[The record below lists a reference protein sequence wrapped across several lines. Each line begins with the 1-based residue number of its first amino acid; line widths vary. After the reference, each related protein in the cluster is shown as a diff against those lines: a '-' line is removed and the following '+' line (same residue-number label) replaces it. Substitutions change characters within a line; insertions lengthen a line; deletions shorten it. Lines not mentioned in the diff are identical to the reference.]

1 VRTGPARTR
10 ISEGAAMKG
19 VVFVGPTLAG
29 RAFDTGPDIALLP
42 PARQGDL
49 WRAAR
54 GKVRAIG
61 LIDGAFETV
70 PSVWHKEIL
79 FALSRGIRVYGAA
92 SMGALRAAE
101 LHPFGMTGIGK
112 IFRDYRSGQIESDDA
127 VAVLHA
133 PGEEGFRQL
142 GEALVDIRAT
152 LEAAARARVVSA
164 KTARS
169 LEQLAQE
176 TFFKDRTWHRLAA
189 LGAADGLSKRE
200 LARLTDWL
208 PENRVEQKCRDA
220 LALIAAM
227 RRHLLR
233 RAPPFHPRFTFQ
245 HTAFWQTLI
254 ESERAGSVR

>member
-1 VRTGPARTR
+1 VRAGPARTR

-79 FALSRGIRVYGAA
+79 FALSRGTHVYGAA

-112 IFRDYRSGQIESDDA
+112 IFRDYRSGRIECDDA

-133 PGEEGFRQL
+133 PAEEGYRQL
-142 GEALVDIRAT
+142 SEALVDIRAT
-152 LEAAARARVVSA
+152 LETAARARVVSA

-176 TFFKDRTWHRLAA
+176 TFFKDRTWRKLASLAA
-189 LGAADGLSKRE
+189 ANGLSKHQ
-200 LARLTDWL
+200 LARLMAWL
-208 PENRVEQKCRDA
+208 PENRVEQKRHDA

-227 RRHLLR
+227 RQKLGRPTTPFRPRFAFQYTAYWQTVVQASR
-233 RAPPFHPRFTFQ
+233 RA
-245 HTAFWQTLI
+245 
-254 ESERAGSVR
+254 